1 MLSVMFIINGN
12 KADISRHDIE
22 ISIEQ
27 HLSEL
32 IFNITE
38 TYFDPNFPIAAQTP
52 ATWYPQHDWKK
63 NYGDILLQM
72 LHYYSH
78 VPKVTL
84 GYKDIEYSV
93 YFLRTGNSVQPGSYV
108 LLIAKPKNEVDEY
121 FIQRTFDRFSYDTYS
136 PKGKFIIAINF
147 FPQNYLHAA
156 FYFFYQALCRGFI
169 NVILLI
175 PKATS
180 KRSEALRMKQIDIY
194 GWAPDEQNNICIA
207 EVDKINHLD
216 SWDVEMKAFVKKSN
230 RFPKKKLTNMKYCK
244 IYGLLGYLPPFL
256 FHEGIMHFGSFIELI
271 LEYCDRFKCQFQT
284 VFSSKKSHINFPA
297 GYGQNHKSRECE
309 FLYPYFVLD
318 FTWYVPSGTK
328 VEQWKSLFKA
338 FTVKMWLLVIVTS
351 VIGILF
357 LWYLEK
363 TTIIFRNNICKVH
376 NDLLSIAIFGIGVNG
391 RKIGIGYGF
400 FLTLWLFYTLL
411 INTAYQSTLFGLMID
426 PGEYPPI
433 KTLAELKDSG
443 LEMRSLVKIMGD
455 KGFDIKND
463 DIESSNDSFIQIA
476 ENRNLSVFYST
487 YCGELD
493 RQAKLLVD
501 RWGKPKVVPLEDIIR
516 REYAYGQVR
525 FLSCLIH
532 DNLNTLLHRAWSF
545 GLIQHWNKE
554 YREWWLKN
562 YPEQNMAIV
571 TALSIWHF
579 QGAFYIFGIGVFVAV
594 AIFVVEILV
603 SPFYNT
609 R

>member
-32 IFNITE
+32 ILNITE

-52 ATWYPQHDWKK
+52 ATWYPQHDWRK

-72 LHYYSH
+72 LHYYSD

-84 GYKDIEYSV
+84 GYKDIEFSPG
-93 YFLRTGNSVQPGSYV
+93 YFLRTGNAVQPGSYV
-108 LLIAKPKNEVDEY
+108 LFIAKPRNDYDEY
-121 FIQRTFDRFSYDTYS
+121 SIQTTFDRLRYDTYS

-147 FPQNYLHAA
+147 FRQNYLHAA
-156 FYFFYQALCRGFI
+156 HYFFYTALYRGFI

-230 RFPKKKLTNMKYCK
+230 LFPKKKLTNMKYCK
-244 IYGLLGYLPPFL
+244 IDIFLGHLPPFL
-256 FHEGIMHFGSFIELI
+256 FHDGRMNYGSFIELI
-271 LEYCDRFKCQFQT
+271 VEYCVRFKCQLNP
-284 VFSSKKSHINFPA
+284 VFTSEYSHINFPA
-297 GYGQNHKSRECE
+297 GYGPNHKSRECE
-309 FLYPYFVLD
+309 FSYPYFILD
-318 FTWYVPSGTK
+318 FTWFVPSGTK

-338 FTVKMWLLVIVTS
+338 FTVKMWLLAVFTS

-391 RKIGIGYGF
+391 RKIGIGYAI
-400 FLTLWLFYTLL
+400 FLTLWLFYTLI

-433 KTLAELKDSG
+433 KTLAELKESG
-443 LEMRSLVKIMGD
+443 LEMRSLVKVTD
-455 KGFDIKND
+455 DRRHDINND
-463 DIESSNDSFIQIA
+463 GWFNNDWFIQIA
-476 ENRNLSVFYST
+476 EYRNLSVLYST
-487 YCGELD
+487 YSGELD
-493 RQAKLLVD
+493 RQFKLHLD
-501 RWGKPKVVPLEDIIR
+501 RWGKPKIVPLEDIIR
-516 REYAYGQVR
+516 KEYAYGQVT

-532 DNLNTLLHRAWSF
+532 DNLNTLLHRAWTF
-545 GLIQHWNKE
+545 GLIHKWNGA
-554 YREWWLKN
+554 YREWWQKS
-562 YPEQNMAIV
+562 YQQQDMGI
-571 TALSIWHF
+571 TQALSIWHF

-594 AIFVVEILV
+594 AIFVVEILI
-603 SPFYNT
+603 SFFFNT